1 MQEPCAGPFDV
12 VFPPLIP
19 AVMRE
24 RPHRFLLLVE
34 VAGRRVPVACGD
46 PGRLERLLVPGAR
59 LLLAAAPAGSALRR
73 TAFTAVLVQAG
84 RGWVSIQPAL
94 ANRIVQFALERD
106 GLPELA
112 GAKVLSCEI
121 RHGASRIDFLLRH
134 RGQNLLAEV
143 KSATWVIG
151 RRALFPDAPTE
162 RGTRHVR
169 ELAACARS
177 GSRAALI
184 FVVQRRDAASIAPHA
199 GRDPAFAA
207 ALRDAHAAG
216 VEVLAYRASITARG
230 CRLLDGIP
238 VLLGP
243 PGS

>member
-1 MQEPCAGPFDV
+1 MQEACAPPFDV
-12 VFPPLIP
+12 AFPPLVP
-19 AVMRE
+19 AVMRA
-24 RPHRFLLLVE
+24 RPHRFLLVAEL
-34 VAGRRVPVACGD
+34 AGRRVHVACGD

-59 LLLAAAPAGSALRR
+59 LLLAAAPARGAPRR
-73 TAFTAVLVQAG
+73 TTFTAVLVRTG
-84 RGWVSIQPAL
+84 RSWVSIQPAL

-106 GLPELA
+106 GLPELT
-112 GAKVLSCEI
+112 GAKVLSCEL

-134 RGQNLLAEV
+134 RGQDVLTEV

-151 RRALFPDAPTE
+151 RRAFFPDAPTE

-169 ELAACARS
+169 ELAAYARS
-177 GSRAALI
+177 GCRAALI
-184 FVVQRRDAASIAPHA
+184 FVVQRRDAASFAPHA

-216 VEVLAYRASITARG
+216 VEVLAYRASVTARG

-238 VLLGP
+238 VDLGP
-243 PGS
+243 PGF